1 MIEFLKSSFRNLG
14 RKFLRTFLTIF
25 GIAIGVASV
34 ILIANISQCGTNALS
49 DEMESLGM
57 SGLTITASA
66 NNPEISLDENDL
78 SVIQKLNSV
87 AQAAPVVT
95 ANSNIAVRNVKTQ
108 AILWGIDAKAADIV
122 SLQVLYGRFLNRN
135 DLQSNSNV
143 CLVDQAFSKSA
154 YSRDNIIGKKILVQ
168 CAGVWQEFTVIGIVK
183 TGTGLLQN
191 FIDSYIPTFIYVP
204 YTTLQNFSGRR
215 SFDEIAV
222 KIRKGDDADNVGQ
235 LIVNCLDSNNGVS
248 NAFVSN
254 NLAHQKDGLTH
265 ILDIVTLILSA
276 VGAISLF
283 VASLSIMTVML
294 VSVNERMREIGIK
307 KALGAT
313 RWEIMLEF
321 LFEAVLISLIGCL
334 AGIIGGYLISFAGA
348 SYFHTSFGFRPDIM
362 LLASGFSILSGTVFG
377 VYPAYKAACLKP
389 VDALRQE

>member
-1 MIEFLKSSFRNLG
+1 MLEFLKSSFRNLG
-14 RKFLRTFLTIF
+14 RKFLRTFLTMF

-49 DEMESLGM
+49 NEMESLGM

-66 NNPEISLDENDL
+66 NNPEISLNENDL

-95 ANSNIAVRNVKTQ
+95 ANSNISVRNLKTQ
-108 AILWGIDAKAADIV
+108 AVLWGIDAKAADIV
-122 SLQVLYGRFLNRN
+122 SLQVLYGRFLNKN

-143 CLVDQAFSKSA
+143 CLVDQAFSKNA

-168 CAGVWQEFTVIGIVK
+168 CAGVWKEFTVIGIVK

-191 FIDSYIPTFIYVP
+191 FIDHYIPTFIYVP

-222 KIRKGDDADNVGQ
+222 KIRKGDDADSVGQ
-235 LIVNCLDSNNGVS
+235 LIVKCLDSNNGVS

-321 LFEAVLISLIGCL
+321 LFEAVLISLIGCF
-334 AGIIGGYLISFAGA
+334 AGIIVGYLISFAGA

-377 VYPAYKAACLKP
+377 VYPAYKAARLKP

>member
-1 MIEFLKSSFRNLG
+1 MIEYLKNSFRNLG
-14 RKFLRTFLTIF
+14 RKFLRTFLTMF
-25 GIAIGVASV
+25 GIAVGVASV

-66 NNPEISLDENDL
+66 NEITLNQNDL
-78 SVIQKLNSV
+78 SIIQKLDSV

-95 ANSNIAVRNVKTQ
+95 ASSNVAVRNLKAQ

-122 SLQVLYGRFLNRN
+122 SLQILYGRFLNKN
-135 DLQSNSNV
+135 DLEGNSNV
-143 CLVDQAFSKSA
+143 CLVDEAFSKSA
-154 YSRDNIIGKKILVQ
+154 YSRDNMIGKKILIQ
-168 CAGVWQEFTVIGIVK
+168 CAGIWKEFTVVGIVK

-191 FIDSYIPTFIYVP
+191 FIGSYIPNFIYVP
-204 YTTLQNFSGRR
+204 YTTLQNFSGKRN
-215 SFDEIAV
+215 FDQIAV

-235 LIVNCLDSNNGVS
+235 LIVNCLDSSNGTAK
-248 NAFVSN
+248 AFISN

-313 RWEIMLEF
+313 RWAIMLEF
-321 LFEAVLISLIGCL
+321 LFEAILISLIGCL
-334 AGIIGGYLISFAGA
+334 AGIITGYLISFVGA
-348 SYFHTSFGFRPDIM
+348 SYFHASFGFRPDIM

-377 VYPAYKAACLKP
+377 VYPAYKAASLKP